1 MDVLDQAQRLA
12 ASGQQQAAIDL
23 VLGAAGADDPIA
35 LVAVAN
41 WRLFGLYGGRDLAEA
56 HRLLD
61 RAVAEGDGDAVRL
74 KATLTANGTG
84 CTADLPSAVRLL
96 ETIRASDPGAALQL
110 RLLEAMSPGEAF
122 AGAPFEPLSQDP
134 DIRVYRGLVSPEECD
149 YLIDRAQPELRPS
162 FVVDPASGGHMPHPT
177 RTSSGMNF
185 DPTMEDAVVHQVN
198 RRLAAV
204 TSTDVACGEPLHVL
218 RYAPGQEYRPH
229 LDAIPGAGNQRVWT
243 ALVYLN
249 QDFEGGETRFDLL
262 DIAFRGSAGDAL
274 VFRNADAKGDADMRL
289 RHAGVPVTAGVKWL
303 ASRWIRALPHDPWTA
318 TY

>member
-12 ASGQQQAAIDL
+12 ASGQQQAAVDL
-23 VLGAAGADDPIA
+23 VLGAAGADDPVA

-41 WRLFGLYGGRDLAEA
+41 WRLFGLYGERDLAEA

-61 RAVAEGDGDAVRL
+61 RAVARGDGEAVRL
-74 KATLTANGTG
+74 KATLMANGTG
-84 CTADLPSAVRLL
+84 CSADLAAAVGLL
-96 ETIRASDPGAALQL
+96 ESIRAADPGAALQL
-110 RLLEAMSPGEAF
+110 RLLEAMRPERAY
-122 AGAPFEPLSQDP
+122 ADRPFEALSADP
-134 DIRVYRGLVSPEECD
+134 DIRVYRGLLTAGECE
-149 YLIDRAQPELRPS
+149 YLIARAQPELRPS

-185 DPTMEDAVVHQVN
+185 DPTMEDPVVHQIN

-204 TSTDVACGEPLHVL
+204 TATNVACGEPLHVL

-243 ALVYLN
+243 ALTYLN
-249 QDFEGGETRFDLL
+249 DEFGGGETRFDLL
-262 DIAFRGSAGDAL
+262 DLAFRGSAGDAL
-274 VFRNADAKGDADMRL
+274 VFRNADANGNADLRL
-289 RHAGVPVTAGVKWL
+289 RHAGVPVSAGVKWL